1 LVVNFI
7 CIIFAL
13 TKQNNLKTDKNM
25 KIDLI
30 YAISEV
36 AEKIQR
42 KNGRT
47 DVILKSSIIIPL
59 TTISIIRV
67 ASIGDFRMIENTKAN
82 GTESDWLPL
91 AMLDTDML
99 NNILSMLKSMDVE

>member
-1 LVVNFI
+1 
-7 CIIFAL
+7 
-13 TKQNNLKTDKNM
+13 M

-47 DVILKSSIIIPL
+47 DVILRSSIIIPL
-59 TTISIIRV
+59 TTISVVRV
-67 ASIGDFRMIENTKAN
+67 ASIGDFRMVENSKAN

-99 NNILSMLKSMDVE
+99 NNILSMLKSMNVEE

>member
-1 LVVNFI
+1 
-7 CIIFAL
+7 
-13 TKQNNLKTDKNM
+13 M

-30 YAISEV
+30 YAISEI

-42 KNGRT
+42 KNGSA

-59 TTISIIRV
+59 TTISVVRV
-67 ASIGDFRMIENTKAN
+67 ASIGDFRMVENGKAN

-99 NNILSMLKSMDVE
+99 NNILYMLKSMNVEG

>member
-1 LVVNFI
+1 
-7 CIIFAL
+7 
-13 TKQNNLKTDKNM
+13 M

-36 AEKIQR
+36 ADKIQR
-42 KNGRT
+42 KNCRT

-59 TTISIIRV
+59 TTISVVRV
-67 ASIGDFRMIENTKAN
+67 ASIGDFRMVENNNAN

-99 NNILSMLKSMDVE
+99 NNILSMLKSMSMEG

>member
-1 LVVNFI
+1 
-7 CIIFAL
+7 
-13 TKQNNLKTDKNM
+13 M

-42 KNGRT
+42 KSGST
-47 DVILKSSIIIPL
+47 DVILKSSITIPL
-59 TTISIIRV
+59 TTISIVRV
-67 ASIGDFRMIENTKAN
+67 ASIGEFRMVENDKAN

-91 AMLDTDML
+91 AMLDTYML
-99 NNILSMLKSMDVE
+99 NNILYMLKSMNVEE

>member
-1 LVVNFI
+1 
-7 CIIFAL
+7 
-13 TKQNNLKTDKNM
+13 M

-36 AEKIQR
+36 ADKIQR
-42 KNGRT
+42 KNRSA

-59 TTISIIRV
+59 TTISVVRV
-67 ASIGDFRMIENTKAN
+67 ASNGYFCMVENGKAN

-99 NNILSMLKSMDVE
+99 NNILYMLKSMNVEG